1 MNLDTKK
8 TILIVDDTPAN
19 LAVLAN
25 LLKVTYS
32 VKVANNGRRAL
43 EIVDHSA
50 PDLIL
55 LDVMMPEMDGWEV
68 CDQLKRNS
76 TTNHIPVIFLTA
88 KNSIEDEENGL
99 RLGAVDFISKP
110 FSPPIVLARIK
121 THLQNKEYQ
130 DFLLNQ
136 SDWLRDEVSRKVA
149 HINQLHDASMMVM
162 ISLVEFRDENT
173 GWHIRRTQIFVEV
186 LARHLS
192 NNPEYGTMLDEE
204 YIQSLKK
211 SAPLHDIGKIAIPDA
226 ILLKPGKLDD
236 DEIAIMKT
244 HAIKGEEMLKR
255 AQRYMKITPE
265 FLTTAVEIAGG
276 HHEKWDGTGYPR
288 GLKGNEIPFPAR
300 LMAVADVYDALTTVR
315 SYKKAFSHE
324 QAYKMIVNS
333 SGTHFDPI
341 IIEAFIATEKEFS
354 SIAVEYQDRFI
365 ENKGTNNEL

>member
-1 MNLDTKK
+1 MKFDSKK

-19 LAVLAN
+19 LTVLAN
-25 LLKVTYS
+25 LLKSTYS
-32 VKVANNGRRAL
+32 VKVANNGLRAL
-43 EIVDHSA
+43 EIVDHSV

-68 CDQLKRNS
+68 CTELKKNS
-76 TTNHIPVIFLTA
+76 ATSHIPIIFLTA

-99 RLGAVDFISKP
+99 HLGAVDFISKP

-136 SDWLRDEVSRKVA
+136 SDWLRDEVSQKVA

-173 GWHIRRTQIFVEV
+173 GWHIRRTQKFVEV

-192 NNPEYGTMLDEE
+192 GHPEFNMILNEE
-204 YIQSLKK
+204 YIQNLNK

-255 AQRYMKITPE
+255 AQRYMEIDPG

-288 GLKGNEIPFPAR
+288 GLSGKHIPLSAR

-324 QAYKMIVNS
+324 QASEIIFSS

-341 IIEAFIATEKEFS
+341 IVEAFNETQDDFKTIALKYKDGEPFEKELDY
-354 SIAVEYQDRFI
+354 E
-365 ENKGTNNEL
+365 